1 MRTRKKR
8 KSPSLLITKQKRKA
22 ILLQKRR
29 VMEVRINNGIER

>member
-8 KSPSLLITKQKRKA
+8 KNQNPQTTTKQIRKA

-29 VMEVRINNGIER
+29 VMEVRISNGN